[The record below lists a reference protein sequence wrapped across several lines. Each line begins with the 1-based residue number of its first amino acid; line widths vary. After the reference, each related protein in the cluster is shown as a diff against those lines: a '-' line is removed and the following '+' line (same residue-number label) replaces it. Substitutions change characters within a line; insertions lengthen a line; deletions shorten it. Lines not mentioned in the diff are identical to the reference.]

1 MKTLSNGTGGCVLG
15 IGEALWDLL
24 PEGARAG
31 GAPAN
36 FAFHVSQLGLEGRL
50 VSAVGTDIA
59 GRRLCALLRS
69 RGLRVSA
76 RQVSYPTG
84 SVRVTLDDAG
94 KPEYVIREGTAWDN
108 IPFTPALEKLAR
120 NARAICFGTLAQRS
134 PVSRATILR
143 VLDAMPDEEGRYKIF
158 DINLRQNYYSRE
170 VIEASLLRCNILK
183 INDEELKI
191 VGEMF
196 GLEGA
201 SDEAVCRELMQR
213 YGLRIVILTCG
224 EKGSSVYTPGDCSR
238 QEPRKVDI
246 EDTVGAGDSFTAA
259 FIAALLSGRG
269 IAESHRLATDVS
281 AFVCT
286 QQGAMPKLPE
296 ALAARLR

>member
-1 MKTLSNGTGGCVLG
+1 MKTLSNGNKGCVLG
-15 IGEALWDLL
+15 IGEAVWDLL

-50 VSAVGTDIA
+50 VSAVGTDIE
-59 GRRLCALLRS
+59 GRRLCARLRS

-84 SVRVTLDDAG
+84 SVQVTLDAAG

-108 IPFTPALEKLAR
+108 IPFTPPLEKLAR

-170 VIEASLLRCNILK
+170 VTEASLQRCNILK
-183 INDEELKI
+183 INDEESKI

-196 GLEGA
+196 GLKGA
-201 SDEAVCRELMQR
+201 SDEALCRELMQR

-224 EKGSSVYTPGDCSR
+224 KKGSSVFTPEGSSR
-238 QEPRKVDI
+238 QEPRKIDI
-246 EDTVGAGDSFTAA
+246 GDTVGAGDSFTAA
-259 FIAALLSGRG
+259 FISALLSGRG
-269 IAESHRLATDVS
+269 IAEAHRLATDVS

-286 QQGAMPKLPE
+286 QHGAMPKLPE